1 MIGTW
6 VLRNSCNLEMCFRWL
21 PCVARC
27 WAHLTLRLVEGPWRI
42 LEVDPC
48 RFSQVAM
55 PSPFSWSF
63 PWQNRGVSEPT
74 SNPADS
80 RQMRAVNAS
89 MFFLPLGEDK
99 GPRGDLKPI
108 CMVLKSHDVLQHMRS
123 LWEFVNHQPVF
134 VPLMLLIFPACLV
147 DELVCQWKKIGFPA
161 FPKFPK
167 GAPVPNQAVLLCH
180 LSSAAAAGAIGID
193 AVQAT
198 GRLLGLFQLRHVGR
212 LRRFVLGKTWRC
224 FRLSVDNLM
233 AEKSHQLTG
242 LRQSRW
248 MLQNTTVDAVHCNA
262 AGPRAD
268 WFLLQGRSKW
278 SKG

>member
-1 MIGTW
+1 M
-6 VLRNSCNLEMCFRWL
+6 
-21 PCVARC
+21 
-27 WAHLTLRLVEGPWRI
+27 
-42 LEVDPC
+42 
-48 RFSQVAM
+48 
-55 PSPFSWSF
+55 
-63 PWQNRGVSEPT
+63 
-74 SNPADS
+74 
-80 RQMRAVNAS
+80 
-89 MFFLPLGEDK
+89 
-99 GPRGDLKPI
+99 
-108 CMVLKSHDVLQHMRS
+108 
-123 LWEFVNHQPVF
+123 NHQPVF

-147 DELVCQWKKIGFPA
+147 DELVCQWKKNGFPA

-167 GAPVPNQAVLLCH
+167 GAPVPNPQAVLLCH

-268 WFLLQGRSKW
+268 WFLLRQKAKTWNWRNWTVVELEVFSNFTEWLNSWVGV
-278 SKG
+278 